1 MTGTWEFP
9 ASFGQERVWLTN
21 QLDAGSP
28 VFNLPCQLHPDQPTP
43 AADMVAALEAVV
55 ARHEVLRTSLR
66 LDGDALVQV
75 VHASVPVDV
84 ETHDLRGLPPGV
96 QEERAEQLALEVARR
111 PIPLDR
117 APLWHATMVVLDDTD
132 WTVTLVV
139 HHAVFDAASLPVLAA
154 ELSEL
159 CLAAAEHREP
169 KLPELAIQY
178 ADYAAWHRS
187 QLTGPGA
194 EHLAYWRERLAGLP
208 VLHSVPTDRP
218 RPPELTY
225 AGDQVPFDLPDGLL
239 GRATAYGR
247 GLSATPFMVLLAA
260 WTALLARRGGQDD
273 VVVGVP
279 TAGRD
284 LPELA
289 PLIGM
294 FVNQLVLRVDTAGDP
309 TFGELVERVRATVLG
324 AMEHRQVPFQ
334 AVADAVAPPRRS
346 GVQPLYQLGFN
357 FLLDTTLDG
366 IPHNTS
372 QDDLELEIAMDL
384 GRLRYRT
391 DLFDRATAERV
402 VEQYLGALRAGLAD
416 PGQRLSALV
425 EHEGTQPAEVSPAE
439 PRNEEEPPY
448 VAPRT
453 AAEELVAKIF
463 AELLGLPQVGIHHD
477 FFDLGGNSLVAI
489 RAVMR
494 IRDEVEVDIEVR
506 GLFAH
511 ATVAGLAA
519 EVERLLAEQLDE
531 LSDDEVERQLAAG
544 GGEHR

>member
-1 MTGTWEFP
+1 VTETWEFP
-9 ASFGQERVWLTN
+9 ASYGQERVWLTS

-28 VFNLPCQLHPDQPTP
+28 VFNLPCQLHSDVPTP
-43 AADMVAALEAVV
+43 PADMLAALAAVV

-66 LDGDALVQV
+66 LDGAALVQV
-75 VHASVPVDV
+75 VHASVPMDV
-84 ETHDLRGLPPGV
+84 ETHDLRGLPP
-96 QEERAEQLALEVARR
+96 AEQRARTAEIELEVARR

-117 APLWHATMVVLDDTD
+117 APLWHAALVVLGDTD
-132 WTVTLVV
+132 WAVTLVV
-139 HHAVFDAASLPVLAA
+139 HHAVFDAASLPVLTA

-178 ADYAAWHRS
+178 ADYASWQRS
-187 QLTGPGA
+187 QAGA
-194 EHLAYWRERLAGLP
+194 EQLAYWRERLAGLP

-218 RPPELTY
+218 RPPELSYT
-225 AGDQVPFDLPDGLL
+225 GDQVSFELPDGLL
-239 GRATAYGR
+239 GQATGYGR
-247 GLSATPFMVLLAA
+247 ERSATPFMVLLAA
-260 WTALLARRGGQDD
+260 WVALLARRGGQDD

-294 FVNQLVLRVDTAGDP
+294 FVNQLVLRVDASGDP
-309 TFGELVERVRATVLG
+309 AFGELVDRVKASVLG

-334 AVADAVAPPRRS
+334 AVADAVAPPRRA

-357 FLLDTTLDG
+357 FLPDTSLEG
-366 IPHNTS
+366 IAHDTS
-372 QDDLELEIAMDL
+372 QDDLELEVAMAA

-391 DLFDRATAERV
+391 DLYDRATAERLV
-402 VEQYLGALRAGLAD
+402 GLYLDTLAAGLAD
-416 PGQRLSALV
+416 PDTRLSTLV
-425 EHEGTQPAEVSPAE
+425 AAGDVRPVVVEPVPAGPA
-439 PRNEEEPPY
+439 Y

-453 AAEELVAKIF
+453 AAEELVAEIF
-463 AELLGLPQVGIHHD
+463 AELLGVEKVGVHHD
-477 FFDLGGNSLVAI
+477 FFDLGGNSLLAI

-511 ATVAGLAA
+511 ATVADLAA
-519 EVERLLAEQLDE
+519 EVERLLAQQLDE

-544 GGEHR
+544 GGENR